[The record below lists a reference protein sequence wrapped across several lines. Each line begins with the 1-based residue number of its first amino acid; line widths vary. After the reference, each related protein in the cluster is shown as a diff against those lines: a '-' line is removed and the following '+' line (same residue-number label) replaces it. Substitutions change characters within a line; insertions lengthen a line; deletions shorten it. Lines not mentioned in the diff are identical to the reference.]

1 MHGHLSLEALTVL
14 PESID
19 PFPAFSPQGLHASLM
34 QCSRSQPRLKL
45 YLGKTEDGIR
55 PAMAVFRQG
64 ITLVI

>member
-19 PFPAFSPQGLHASLM
+19 PFPAFLPQGLHASLM
-34 QCSRSQPRLKL
+34 QCSRSQSRLKL
-45 YLGKTEDGIR
+45 YLGKTEDRIH
-55 PAMAVFRQG
+55 PAMAAFRQG